1 MSQRDST
8 VAASWYTRGG
18 LAGLFWLLTIL
29 PAIAT
34 SHYDGLIGATARRHG
49 FEPALVKAVIK
60 CESNFEAHAVSSRGA
75 RGLMQLMPATQATL
89 GVGDVFDPRQNI
101 DAGVRYLVQLQRTFG
116 NNIALVLAAY
126 NAGPQTVIDAEYTVP
141 PYPETEH
148 YVACVLAA
156 QQHYAAQ
163 QFNARFPSTADT
175 AHATDFVV
183 TSVHLSQPTARA
195 TQRLLVHIEA
205 LNASPHVTQGVVSL
219 TYPEAALS
227 LLALH
232 ITEGNTTVQLPA
244 SQHTAISST
253 SRTGHVYQFLRG
265 AWPDWQP
272 GQRRTAVLAL
282 VPRHTQAI
290 ALHLSVLLYTP
301 KQTAPPER
309 WSTVLRI
316 PVHPAQGHGS
326 P

>member
-1 MSQRDST
+1 MPKRDNT
-8 VAASWYTRGG
+8 VAASWRPCGG
-18 LAGLFWLLTIL
+18 VIWILWLLTTL
-29 PAIAT
+29 PAMAT
-34 SHYDGLIGATARRHG
+34 SHYDGLIGVTARRHG
-49 FEPALVKAVIK
+49 FKPALVKAVIK
-60 CESNFEAHAVSSRGA
+60 CESNFEAQAVSSRGA
-75 RGLMQLMPATQATL
+75 QGLMQLMPATQATL
-89 GVGDVFDPRQNI
+89 GVGNVFDPRQNI
-101 DAGVRYLVQLQRTFG
+101 EAGVRYLALLQRTFG
-116 NNIALVLAAY
+116 GNVSLVLAAY
-126 NAGPQTVIDAEYTVP
+126 NAGPQTVIDAGYTMP
-141 PYPETEH
+141 PYPETQH

-156 QQHYAAQ
+156 QQRYEAQ
-163 QFNARFPSTADT
+163 RFNARFPSMVAT

-183 TSVHLSQPTARA
+183 TSVHLSRPAARTA
-195 TQRLLVHIEA
+195 QRLLVHIEA
-205 LNASPHVTQGVVSL
+205 LNASPHVTHGVVSL

-232 ITEGNTTVQLPA
+232 ITEDKTTVQLPA
-244 SQHTAISST
+244 SQHAAVSST

-282 VPRHTQAI
+282 VPRHAQAI

-301 KQTAPPER
+301 KQTATPER